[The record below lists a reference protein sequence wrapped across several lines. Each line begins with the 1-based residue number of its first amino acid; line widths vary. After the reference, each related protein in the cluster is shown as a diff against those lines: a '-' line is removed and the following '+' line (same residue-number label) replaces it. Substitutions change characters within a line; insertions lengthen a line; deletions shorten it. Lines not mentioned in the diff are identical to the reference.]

1 MKRKPLYVLLATP
14 VIALVVY
21 LAIVPSET
29 RVTFLTEFK
38 YRIAALFG
46 YEPEPIGEELG
57 LRSEH
62 PEEYGPQATGEE
74 ATPAAADGANGAD
87 ADGANAADASEP
99 AESPGTPA
107 DLGDTLPD
115 ESSGD
120 AASTTE
126 QPGE

>member
-29 RVTFLTEFK
+29 RGTFLTEFK

-74 ATPAAADGANGAD
+74 ATPAAAAAAD
-87 ADGANAADASEP
+87 ADGASAADA

>member
-29 RVTFLTEFK
+29 RGTFLTEFK

-74 ATPAAADGANGAD
+74 ATPAAAD
-87 ADGANAADASEP
+87 ADGANAADA

>member
-29 RVTFLTEFK
+29 RGTFLTEFK

-74 ATPAAADGANGAD
+74 ATPAAADGAD
-87 ADGANAADASEP
+87 ADGASAADA